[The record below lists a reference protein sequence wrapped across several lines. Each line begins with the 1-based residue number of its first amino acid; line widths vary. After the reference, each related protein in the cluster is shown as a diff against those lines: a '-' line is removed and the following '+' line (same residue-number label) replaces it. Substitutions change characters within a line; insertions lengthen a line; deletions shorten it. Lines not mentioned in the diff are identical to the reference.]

1 MIKNGLYSLAAV
13 AINSVRI
20 SQFSSAGEQMRKIN
34 GEVMSAAKDATEAKS

>member
-1 MIKNGLYSLAAV
+1 MNKRSARSRA
-13 AINSVRI
+13 NSVRI